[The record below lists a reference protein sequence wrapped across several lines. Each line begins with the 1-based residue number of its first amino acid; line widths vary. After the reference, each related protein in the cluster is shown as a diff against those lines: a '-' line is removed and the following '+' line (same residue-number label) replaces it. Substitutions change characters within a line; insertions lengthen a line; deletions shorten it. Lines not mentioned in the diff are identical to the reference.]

1 MKRTIVVGSRG
12 QDGRIL
18 FERLCREGRFVVGI
32 GVEGVECT
40 EPIDLPRI
48 DILDAASVESLIERI
63 SPEEVYY
70 LAAYHHSAEE
80 KLEDIRELF
89 ERSFAVQV
97 SGLVN
102 FLEAIRRRSARTR
115 LFYASSCRV
124 FGIPK
129 IVPQDETTPWD
140 PDCAYGISKAAGMGC
155 VRYYRQTHGLFA
167 VSGIL
172 YNHES
177 SLREAKFV
185 TQKIVRAAVA
195 IRAGRQSKLTLG
207 DLDATV
213 DWGYAPD
220 YVDAML
226 RMLAMREADDLVIAT
241 GQPHTVREFTEI
253 AFGLVGLDWK
263 QYVEVASG
271 LLALRPR
278 IMVGNASRLAAVTS
292 WAPSVSFAE
301 MIRLLVEAEQR
312 RQETS

>member
-1 MKRTIVVGSRG
+1 MKPTIVVGSAG

-18 FERLCREGRFVVGI
+18 FERLRREGRVVVGI

-40 EPIDLPRI
+40 EPIDLPRV
-48 DILDAASVESLIERI
+48 DILDAAVVERLIEKI

-80 KLEDIRELF
+80 KPEEIRELF

-97 SGLVN
+97 SGLLN
-102 FLEAIRRRSARTR
+102 FLEAIRRRSAQTR
-115 LFYASSCRV
+115 LFYASSSRV

-129 IVPQDETTPWD
+129 IVPQDETTPMD
-140 PDCAYGISKAAGMGC
+140 PDCAYGISKAVGTRC
-155 VRYYRQTHGLFA
+155 VRYYRQTQGLFV

-177 SLREAKFV
+177 PLREAKFV
-185 TQKIVRAAVA
+185 TQKIVHAAIA

-207 DLDATV
+207 SLDAVV

-226 RMLAMREADDLVIAT
+226 RMLAMREAEDLVIAS
-241 GQPHTVREFTEI
+241 GKPHTVREFVEI
-253 AFGLVGLDWK
+253 AFGLVGLDWR
-263 QYVEVASG
+263 QYVEVAPG

-278 IMVGNASRLAAVTS
+278 IMWATPAAWPPLPVGRR
-292 WAPSVSFAE
+292 PSPSP
-301 MIRLLVEAEQR
+301 R
-312 RQETS
+312 

>member
-1 MKRTIVVGSRG
+1 MKRTIVVGSAG

-18 FERLCREGRFVVGI
+18 FERLRREGRFVVGV
-32 GVEGVECT
+32 GLEGVECT

-48 DILDAASVESLIERI
+48 DILDAAAVESLIERI

-70 LAAYHHSAEE
+70 LAACHHSAEE
-80 KLEDIRELF
+80 NPVETGELF

-97 SGLVN
+97 SGLVH
-102 FLEAIRRRSARTR
+102 FLEAMRRRSARTR

-129 IVPQDETTPWD
+129 IVPQDETTPID
-140 PDCAYGISKAAGMGC
+140 PDCAYGISKAAGMRC
-155 VRYYRQTHGLFA
+155 LRYYRQAHGLFA

-177 SLREAKFV
+177 PLREAKFV
-185 TQKIVRAAVA
+185 TQKIVHAAVA
-195 IRAGRQSKLTLG
+195 IRAGRQSKLMLG

-226 RMLAMREADDLVIAT
+226 RMLAMPEAEDLVIAT
-241 GQPHTVREFTEI
+241 GKPHTVREFAEI
-253 AFGLVGLDWK
+253 AFGLMELDWR
-263 QYVEVASG
+263 QYVELAPG
-271 LLALRPR
+271 LLARRPR
-278 IMVGNASRLAAVTS
+278 ILVGNAGRLAAVTG
-292 WAPSVSFAE
+292 WAPSVSFPE
-301 MIRLLVEAEQR
+301 MIRLLVQAEQC
-312 RQETS
+312 RQATP